1 MREPLRWD
9 SQAEPTA
16 LAQVVHAGWLQ
27 RLLRAEDARRFPG
40 PGGGVGVGALARRVF
55 EGFVELGISYVHEPA
70 DSGPGTQLLR
80 PLDEVVSLHQAT
92 CLDMCAAF
100 CSAALDAGVYPL
112 ILTIRKEGRRH
123 ALVLV
128 PLERN
133 WSRGCEPVLEAG
145 FSSEVLTVDGAPVV
159 QLLAAHPGDAL
170 ATWLAVDVQQAST
183 VGGSVGDWE
192 SALDRG
198 AEYVRD
204 WQWEVC
210 VDVGGLCAQRR
221 ADDSLPP
228 VVRAGEV
235 LAQAYTELPQDFTAL
250 QLIRSR
256 YNVVPFCP
264 RPELAQLR
272 EWALST
278 AEAGSASAGSAGAR
292 TAPDLAI
299 AVVAGAGGTGKTR
312 LAAQLCHSLSAIGWC
327 TGFVPSTSELTEA
340 DLEVLAELTTEL
352 LIVVDYAE
360 EARKEQ
366 LATLLRRLRERRSPT
381 RIVLTARG
389 TDVWWQQF
397 QEELVQDGIRL
408 GRTLMIAGLGRH
420 PDSPLLFRKAVRR
433 FSQRLG
439 LPAPQKLEAPAE
451 PGTTAL
457 EVVLRAWLAVVGQVG
472 EAEVPDSSVGREALF
487 DRVLDVEFA
496 RWKQFPALG
505 EVSAVQLRRAAATVS
520 LLAPRGETGVDEVL
534 SRLPEWAGAPR
545 ERSRFAELLT
555 TALLRPATAGEGVY
569 LQPDPVADHLIC
581 SEFGEDPGLLEHI
594 LPADLESDERLR
606 QAVNACVVLTR
617 AAGADQAVAQSL
629 ASAALHTRSQL
640 WREALDVALT
650 QGGPF
655 ASALDEL
662 AKSGYELPFA
672 EIDAAIPLGHSW
684 LRGLA
689 VTAARRLLEA
699 GGQEPARRAALL
711 NNLANRLSEVG
722 RRGEALGAAREAVGL
737 RRVLAEQDPAAFTPD
752 LAMSLN
758 NLANMLSEVGRR
770 GEALEAA
777 REAVGLYRGL
787 AEQNPA
793 AYASGLAGS
802 LSNLAN
808 MLSEV
813 GRRGEALEVAREAVG
828 LYRGLAEQNPAVFTP
843 DLATSLGNLA
853 IMLSEVGRRGEALE
867 AAREA
872 VDLYRG
878 LAEQNPP
885 PLLRA
890 WRGR

>member
-1 MREPLRWD
+1 MREPLNWD
-9 SQAEPTA
+9 FRAEPTA

-27 RLLRAEDARRFPG
+27 RLLRAEEARRFPG
-40 PGGGVGVGALARRVF
+40 PGGGVGVEALARRVF

-70 DSGPGTQLLR
+70 DSGPGRQLLR

-100 CSAALDAGVYPL
+100 CSAVLDAGVYPL

-133 WSRGCEPVLEAG
+133 WSRSCEQVLEAG

-170 ATWLAVDVQQAST
+170 ATWLAVDVQQAT
-183 VGGSVGDWE
+183 TAVGGSVGDWE
-192 SALDRG
+192 SALSRG

-235 LAQAYTELPQDFTAL
+235 LAPAYTELPHDFTAL
-250 QLIRSR
+250 QLIRTR

-272 EWALST
+272 EWALGT
-278 AEAGSASAGSAGAR
+278 AEGPEGTASSGSAGAG
-292 TAPDLAI
+292 TEPDLAI
-299 AVVAGAGGTGKTR
+299 AVVAGAGGAGKTR
-312 LAAQLCHSLSAIGWC
+312 LAAQLCHSLSTIGWC
-327 TGFVPSTSELTEA
+327 TGFVPSTSELAEA

-366 LATLLRRLRERRSPT
+366 LATLMRRLRERRSPT

-397 QEELVQDGIRL
+397 QEELLQDGIRL
-408 GRTLMIAGLGRH
+408 GRTLMITGLGRH

-451 PGTTAL
+451 PATTAL
-457 EVVLRAWLAVVGQVG
+457 EVVLRAWLAVVEQIG
-472 EAEVPDSSVGREALF
+472 EAEVAESSVGREELF

-545 ERSRFAELLT
+545 ERSRFAELLA

-581 SEFGEDPGLLEHI
+581 SVFGADPGLLEQI

-629 ASAALHTRSQL
+629 ASAVLSARPQL
-640 WREALDVALT
+640 WREALDVALA

-655 ASALDEL
+655 ARALDEL
-662 AKSGYELPFA
+662 AQSGAELPFA
-672 EIDAAIPLGHSW
+672 EIDAAIRLGHSW

-689 VTAARRLLEA
+689 VTVARRLLEA
-699 GGQEPARRAALL
+699 EGQEPAHRAALL
-711 NNLANRLSEVG
+711 NNLANRLSDVG
-722 RRGEALGAAREAVGL
+722 ERVEALEVAREAVQL
-737 RRVLAEQDPAAFTPD
+737 RRVLADQDPAAFTPD
-752 LAMSLN
+752 LA
-758 NLANMLSEVGRR
+758 
-770 GEALEAA
+770 
-777 REAVGLYRGL
+777 
-787 AEQNPA
+787 
-793 AYASGLAGS
+793 
-802 LSNLAN
+802 
-808 MLSEV
+808 
-813 GRRGEALEVAREAVG
+813 
-828 LYRGLAEQNPAVFTP
+828 
-843 DLATSLGNLA
+843 
-853 IMLSEVGRRGEALE
+853 
-867 AAREA
+867 
-872 VDLYRG
+872 
-878 LAEQNPP
+878 
-885 PLLRA
+885 
-890 WRGR
+890 